1 MKSLTLFTLVL
12 STTLTACGGS
22 SGEQVAGIDAR
33 GNPQPT
39 AVVSRGTI
47 AGFGSIIVNGVRY
60 DTTNAT
66 IDADGSPGTQANLKV
81 GQVVTVRGS
90 LNDDSQT
97 GVANSVTFADLV
109 EGPISA
115 IDAIAGTITVLGQLV
130 IVDADT
136 SFDDSISP
144 ASIDG
149 LAVNDIVEVSGFFFA
164 NGSISATRIEDKPA
178 GSEFEVTGQIS
189 NLTATTFQLNSLV
202 VDYSGAQI
210 DDFPGGSPQEGQ
222 LVEAKGTTF
231 GGAGELM
238 ATRVEFKGNDLS
250 ADDGD
255 QVEVEGFITR
265 FVSATDFDVEGIPVT
280 TTGAT
285 TYLNGTSADLAI
297 NRKVEVEGVID
308 ANGRITASK
317 IEIKLSNF
325 IRIEGMVE
333 SLGAASVSIF
343 GIEINVNNLTRY
355 EDKSSADLETF
366 GLADINV
373 GDYLETRGYEDASGV
388 VATRLERED
397 FDGEVA
403 IRAFVD
409 SVSEPNLTIR
419 GVMIETNGGTVF
431 RDVNDSPIS
440 ATEFFAQAMG
450 SLAEAVGTP
459 SNGGII
465 ADEVELED

>member
-1 MKSLTLFTLVL
+1 MKSLTLFTLIL
-12 STTLTACGGS
+12 SATMAACGG

-33 GNPQPT
+33 GNPPRA
-39 AVVSRGTI
+39 AVVSKGTI

-60 DTTNAT
+60 DTANAT
-66 IDADGSPGTQANLKV
+66 IDADGNPGIQADLKV
-81 GQVVTVRGS
+81 GQVVIVHGT
-90 LNDDSQT
+90 LDDGGQT
-97 GVANSVTFADLV
+97 GVADTVAFDDLV
-109 EGPISA
+109 EGPVSA
-115 IDAIAGTITVLGQLV
+115 IDSVAGTITVLGQLV
-130 IVDADT
+130 IIDADT

-149 LAVNDIVEVSGFFFA
+149 LAIDDIVEVSGFFLA
-164 NGSISATRIEDKPA
+164 DGSISATRIEDKPA
-178 GSEFEVTGQIS
+178 GSDFEVTGPVS
-189 NLTATTFQLNSLV
+189 NLTATTFQLNNLV
-202 VDYSGAQI
+202 VDYSAAQL

-222 LVEAKGTTF
+222 LVEARGNSI
-231 GGAGELM
+231 GGAGELI
-238 ATRVEFKGNDLS
+238 ATRVEFKGNDLG

-255 QVEVEGFITR
+255 RVEVEGFITR

-280 TTGAT
+280 TTGTT
-285 TYLNGTSADLAI
+285 TYENGTSADLAI

-308 ANGRITASK
+308 ANGLITATK

-333 SLGAASVSIF
+333 TLAAASVTLF

-409 SVSEPNLTIR
+409 SVSEPNFTIR
-419 GVMIETNGGTVF
+419 GVMIETNGSTTF
-431 RDVNDSPIS
+431 RDLNDLPIS